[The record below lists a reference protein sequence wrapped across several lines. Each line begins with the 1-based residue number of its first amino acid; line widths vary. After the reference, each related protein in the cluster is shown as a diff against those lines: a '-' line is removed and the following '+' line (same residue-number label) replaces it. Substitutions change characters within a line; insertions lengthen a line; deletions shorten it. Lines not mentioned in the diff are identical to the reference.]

1 MSNYEEKK
9 YIVTYKD
16 GTDSEL
22 LSFWEAE
29 EEWISGYAIRCIVAE
44 QFTDYKAP

>member
-16 GTDSEL
+16 GTDSGL